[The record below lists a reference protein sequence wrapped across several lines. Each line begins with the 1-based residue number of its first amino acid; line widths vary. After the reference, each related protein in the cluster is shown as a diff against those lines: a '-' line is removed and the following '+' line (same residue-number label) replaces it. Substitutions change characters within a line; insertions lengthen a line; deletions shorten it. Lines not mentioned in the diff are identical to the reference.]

1 MEEISLLFSDR
12 LTAISASSSQTLTK
26 VAEESRQE
34 EEDTRREN
42 EAGMDEVRIKEE
54 DKEEMES
61 MAMEGKKKEADALAT
76 AEEPEDADSEPAH
89 IQKSDKREQEA
100 IAERIPVRPLSFA
113 DRLASIAASSSKAL
127 TEAGDADRCKNEE
140 EEARQ
145 EKARQEGNARQH
157 EQNLKPYS
165 SPRVSLSQKLADIE
179 AKLEK
184 IDNVPPTDLSQF
196 RREVVCVCMWCCVCV
211 CV

>member
-1 MEEISLLFSDR
+1 MEEISLSFSDR
-12 LTAISASSSQTLTK
+12 LTAISASFSQTLTK

-42 EAGMDEVRIKEE
+42 EAGM
-54 DKEEMES
+54 ES
-61 MAMEGKKKEADALAT
+61 MAMEGKAT

-89 IQKSDKREQEA
+89 IQKSDEREQED
-100 IAERIPVRPLSFA
+100 IAKRKPVRPPSFA
-113 DRLASIAASSSKAL
+113 DRLASIPTSSSKAL
-127 TEAGDADRCKNEE
+127 TEAGDEDRRKDEE
-140 EEARQ
+140 

-157 EQNLKPYS
+157 EHNLKPYS

-196 RREVVCVCMWCCVCV
+196 RREVVCVCVVLRVCVCV
-211 CV
+211 CEQCGR